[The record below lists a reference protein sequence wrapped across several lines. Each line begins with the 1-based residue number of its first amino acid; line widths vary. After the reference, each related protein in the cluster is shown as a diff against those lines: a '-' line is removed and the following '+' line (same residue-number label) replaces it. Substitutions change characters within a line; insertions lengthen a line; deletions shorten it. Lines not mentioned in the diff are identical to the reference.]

1 MHPRDDISYSALPKA
16 DATSASTPIHGSA
29 TPQQNPVQWRISI
42 GTPLSMLA
50 LFISGVL
57 VSIGHHLF
65 YSRLHG
71 ARVQSLGDGSIYITQ
86 IWILRYGTA
95 FAFLAKALLASAVVI
110 AYKQHM
116 WRHLRK
122 RANTI
127 TTIDALFAATDDVLA
142 LLNPSLFLKARIPAV
157 MALVIW

>member
-1 MHPRDDISYSALPKA
+1 MHRREEVSYSALPKA
-16 DATSASTPIHGSA
+16 DGTNAATLNHGSTA
-29 TPQQNPVQWRISI
+29 PQHKPVQWRILL
-42 GTPLSMLA
+42 GMPLSMLA
-50 LFISGVL
+50 LFISGLL

-65 YSRLHG
+65 YTRLHG
-71 ARVQSLGDGSIYITQ
+71 TRVRSSGDGSTYLTQ
-86 IWILRYGTA
+86 NWILRYGTA
-95 FAFLAKALLASAVVI
+95 FAFLAKALLASAVVV

-127 TTIDALFAATDDVLA
+127 STIDALFAATDDVLA
-142 LLNPSLFLKARIPAV
+142 LLGPSLFLKAEIPAL